1 MVRLSKMFV
10 LTIFLIGWTAAIHL
24 PVLNNNSKVYAEK
37 QPSFFVQYETKNK
50 DLLVQCILTGISFRE
65 TNSGKKIGKLIVS
78 IDGKKLQEVTA
89 AAFII
94 KDLPVGEHKVKLDV
108 VDLNN
113 KPFGLTKE
121 FMVNIPKD

>member
-1 MVRLSKMFV
+1 MVRLLKVFI
-10 LTIFLIGWTAAIHL
+10 LTIFVIGAIAEIHL
-24 PVLNNNSKVYAEK
+24 PVLNDSSNVYAEE

-65 TNSGKKIGKLIVS
+65 TNSGKKTGKLIVS
-78 IDGKKLQEVTA
+78 VDGKKVQEVTA
-89 AAFII
+89 AAFIV

-108 VDLNN
+108 VDLNH

>member
-1 MVRLSKMFV
+1 MVRLSKVFV
-10 LTIFLIGWTAAIHL
+10 LTILLIGWTAAIHL
-24 PVLNNNSKVYAEK
+24 PVLDNNAKVYAEH

-65 TNSGKKIGKLIVS
+65 TSGKKLGKLIVS
-78 IDGKKLQEVTA
+78 VDGEKIQEATA
-89 AAFII
+89 AAFIV
-94 KDLPVGEHKVKLDV
+94 KNLPVGEHKVTLDV
-108 VDLNN
+108 VDLND